1 MRRMVVLMALLSL
14 VVPASAAAT
23 FPGANGKI
31 AYSGTTGIEVI
42 NPDGSGRATLAGGP
56 NSDPVWSSDGQR
68 IAFASTRDGNYEIY
82 VMNADGTGQQ
92 RITSNSVNDFSP
104 TWSPDG
110 SRIAF
115 TRNDDIWSMR
125 SDGTDQVNLTNTPL
139 PAYDCCSAWSPDGSL
154 IAYNDT
160 WGVAQLMKPDGA
172 SSNSL
177 DYGLWP
183 SWSPD
188 GREVWAGYDWYD
200 DVEEV
205 GYEYI
210 WYLPVRA
217 GGGSG
222 NYFDPHGH
230 VDQPVVSPDNRE
242 FVYAGQPGY
251 ANGLRISTR
260 AGVDRAL
267 TPDGRDP
274 DWQPIAAD
282 SPSTFARSKGATPV
296 YLSLVPAQHK
306 CTSPT
311 SSHGAPLAYGSCKVS
326 NLPPALATVGTPDA
340 NGKPA
345 NSIGFLQY
353 YVQTGTPG
361 GPDDSDVLI
370 AFSYKSVYLYRYPDV
385 SDYTDGLEVRANL
398 QITDTQA
405 GVASTGVDFPLSFAA
420 PCVATVD
427 PNTGGNCAVQTS
439 ADAIRPGLVPEGQRS
454 NWEVGQADVYDAGD
468 DGNVATVPG
477 NRLFATQGVFVP

>member
-1 MRRMVVLMALLSL
+1 VSCVRLAIVAALAMLA
-14 VVPASAAAT
+14 VPETAKAT

-31 AYSGTTGIEVI
+31 AFSGNSGIEVV
-42 NPDGSGRATLAGGP
+42 NPDGSGHATLAGGP
-56 NSDPVWSSDGQR
+56 NGNPTWSSDGQR
-68 IAFASTRDGNYEIY
+68 IAFTSSRDGNSEIY

-92 RITSNSVNDFSP
+92 RLTTNSVGDGSP

-110 SRIAF
+110 TRIGFA
-115 TRNDDIWSMR
+115 RGDDIWSMR
-125 SDGTDQVNLTNTPL
+125 SDGTDQVNLTNTS
-139 PAYDCCSAWSPDGSL
+139 AYDCCPAWSPDGTL
-154 IAYNDT
+154 IAYDDGFLT
-160 WGVAQLMKPDGA
+160 VQLMRPDGT
-172 SSNSL
+172 SFNSL
-177 DYGLWP
+177 DYGLEP
-183 SWSPD
+183 TWSPN

-210 WYLPVRA
+210 WYLPVRT

-222 NYFDPHGH
+222 NYFASYGH
-230 VDQPVVSPDNRE
+230 VDQPVVSPDNTQ
-242 FVYAGQPGY
+242 FVYAPQPGY
-251 ANGLRISTR
+251 GSSLGIMIR
-260 AGVDRAL
+260 AGANRL
-267 TPDGRDP
+267 LNIDGRDP
-274 DWQPIAAD
+274 DWQPIPAD
-282 SPSTFARSKGATPV
+282 TPSTFARPKGATPV
-296 YLSLVPAQHK
+296 YLSLVPDQRK
-306 CTSPT
+306 CSSAT
-311 SSHGAPLAYGSCKVS
+311 SSHGPPLAYGSCRVS
-326 NLPPALATVGTPDA
+326 NLPPANATVGTPDA

-370 AFSYKSVYLYRYPDV
+370 AFSFKSVYLYRYPDV
-385 SDYTDGLEVRANL
+385 SDYTDGLEVRTNL
-398 QITDTQA
+398 QITDKQA

-454 NWEVGQADVYDAGD
+454 NWEVGQAEVYDAGD
-468 DGNVATVPG
+468 DGNVATIPG